1 MTDLATLQSDI
12 ATERTSRGFT
22 TDPLRLLTLLTE
34 EMGEIARELKKTW
47 SPNYEAFDVDRLAL
61 EFGVDLESS
70 VRGKFFGTDA
80 DRSWRSAR
88 PS

>member
-12 ATERTSRGFT
+12 TTERRTRGFT

-34 EMGEIARELKKTW
+34 E
-47 SPNYEAFDVDRLAL
+47 RLAPEPADAFVL
-61 EFGVDLESS
+61 LRALASEFGVDLESS
-70 VRGKFFGTDA
+70 VLEKFFGVDA
-80 DRSWRSAR
+80 DRSWQSAR